1 MTVLVLL
8 LHSVPVLIV
17 GEVALHYE
25 VSRLLGRHGLGAL
38 LDRGFARLL
47 RRPRRMW

>member
-1 MTVLVLL
+1 MLVLL
-8 LHSVPVLIV
+8 VHNVPVVIA
-17 GEVALHYE
+17 GEVMLHYGA
-25 VSRLLGRHGLGAL
+25 SRLLGRHGLGRL